1 MILGTS
7 AGAYV
12 LLVAVWWNTT
22 AFTTGAYWGRHVIS
36 RSSAPHAARVK
47 IAGRGTRAA
56 DSVFGGTLAT
66 GFASDGASVGSISS
80 AVMSCGARPLIQ
92 VTDSSTPSLGPSHT
106 SSAPPRV
113 FDFLAAGW
121 SLPSSAGPTACQVP
135 QSWPGTC
142 PRTATLMSPTPSG
155 SRQVTPT
162 ALNLAVDARTI
173 VSVRGFAPFGIDFS
187 ASGTPAGAPFAAVT
201 PAAGVSKLPSES
213 SVTCGVMPA
222 PPGALAAG
230 LDQRIGAVCTR
241 TSDGPATAPPAT
253 SNGTA
258 IVAPMRS
265 FLSRRRYLLSIA
277 SNTMGDAMGGFA
289 GQIG

>member
-56 DSVFGGTLAT
+56 

-121 SLPSSAGPTACQVP
+121 S
-135 QSWPGTC
+135 
-142 PRTATLMSPTPSG
+142 
-155 SRQVTPT
+155 
-162 ALNLAVDARTI
+162 
-173 VSVRGFAPFGIDFS
+173 
-187 ASGTPAGAPFAAVT
+187 
-201 PAAGVSKLPSES
+201 
-213 SVTCGVMPA
+213 
-222 PPGALAAG
+222 
-230 LDQRIGAVCTR
+230 
-241 TSDGPATAPPAT
+241 
-253 SNGTA
+253 
-258 IVAPMRS
+258 
-265 FLSRRRYLLSIA
+265 
-277 SNTMGDAMGGFA
+277 
-289 GQIG
+289 